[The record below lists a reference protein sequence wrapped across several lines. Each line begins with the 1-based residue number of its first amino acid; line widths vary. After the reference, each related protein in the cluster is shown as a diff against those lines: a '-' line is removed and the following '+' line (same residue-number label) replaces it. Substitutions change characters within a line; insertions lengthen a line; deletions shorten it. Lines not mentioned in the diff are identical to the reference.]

1 MTDAT
6 NRPFSKK
13 EKLPL
18 TAGTV
23 LFVFTVFLLVAGF
36 CRFSFYV
43 LKNHRSAV
51 SRDTFV
57 QSYVDVQPYSGKA
70 NTKTAY
76 VKIADST
83 IVPLSPAAFFKDEK
97 PAAPEPEKV
106 AAIRPLTVPV
116 PDFRRPP
123 VVRKP
128 ESKERKAPEPSFSPE
143 EPEAVAEDSP
153 LTFLISSAEETLN
166 ETDES
171 VLKIEPLLSEKNE
184 SEKAVEKTVLAAVVS
199 PEQTAVAVPEQAPA
213 LQEQPAA
220 GKEKPVVIAEQTLK
234 EPVEK
239 QPSAGTESRERW
251 IDIASL
257 REQIKAEN
265 DKKAA
270 ANIAFSRSL
279 ATAKAE
285 AGASETD
292 GTAKTASA
300 APTTETSVEKENV
313 ETVKTALLPLKESSS
328 SALPEQNQPV
338 ATAATQTAL
347 AEPAE
352 IKAPAPNPPSTSKAP
367 ANPWLVAKVAG
378 KAHNALA
385 VRDNRPAEK
394 AKTEHTK
401 EKKEQQT
408 ASAATLILKEP
419 TQQTTGTKEQ
429 KPVFYKNGRKKDYT
443 VFEDRESASTET
455 ASTEKSL
462 NWLDRKQAAVW
473 TSLSQ
478 TDTPTVWNASDKN
491 TGDVRAFRVADEIPA
506 EKEAAPVSGKPV
518 IVVGAEEKAETKK
531 DPVLLPLGAPEAGKI
546 NASSVPKGSAV
557 PIASFP
563 GGSPVETP
571 AAQPQQSNGDE
582 SFLGRMKSLFNIP
595 ASSPSNGD
603 TPTLGDTAPS
613 VAAKTA
619 TPAKTIETASTVPVP
634 ASVGAQSEKNDV
646 MPAEIRLTFKPDS
659 AEISAQAVK
668 WVKAFGARVK
678 KDIQRAIEVRM
689 SSENFP
695 LQEKRFALIRST
707 LVGVGVQ
714 DAQILP
720 VVSDRTPHTIVLK
733 TLDIPEEG
741 LSSYE
746 TSVNG
751 VKEQLYYRRW

>member
-57 QSYVDVQPYSGKA
+57 QSYVDVQPYSGKTA
-70 NTKTAY
+70 TKTAY

-83 IVPLSPAAFFKDEK
+83 IVPLSPAAFFEDEK

-128 ESKERKAPEPSFSPE
+128 EGKERKAPEPSIIPE

-153 LTFLISSAEETLN
+153 LNFLISSAEETLN

-184 SEKAVEKTVLAAVVS
+184 SEKAVEKTVLAAV
-199 PEQTAVAVPEQAPA
+199 AVPEQAPVAAPEQTSA
-213 LQEQPAA
+213 LTEQPAA
-220 GKEKPVVIAEQTLK
+220 EKEKPLVVAEQTLK
-234 EPVEK
+234 EPAEK
-239 QPSAGTESRERW
+239 QASVETESRERW

-300 APTTETSVEKENV
+300 APTTATSAGKENA
-313 ETVKTALLPLKESSS
+313 ETVKTAFSPLKESSS

-338 ATAATQTAL
+338 TTAATQTAL
-347 AEPAE
+347 AESAE
-352 IKAPAPNPPSTSKAP
+352 IKALAPNPPAAPKAP

-385 VRDNRPAEK
+385 VRDNRPVEK

-419 TQQTTGTKEQ
+419 TQQTAGAKEQ

-443 VFEDRESASTET
+443 VFEDREPAPAET
-455 ASTEKSL
+455 ADTEKSL

-478 TDTPTVWNASDKN
+478 TDTPTVWNASDKSA
-491 TGDVRAFRVADEIPA
+491 GSVRAFRVADEIPA

-571 AAQPQQSNGDE
+571 AAQPQQSTGDE

-613 VAAKTA
+613 LAAEA
-619 TPAKTIETASTVPVP
+619 AAPAKTIETASTVPVP
-634 ASVGAQSEKNDV
+634 ASAGAKSEKNDV
-646 MPAEIRLTFKPDS
+646 LPAEIRLTFKPDS

-668 WVKAFGARVK
+668 WVKAFGVRVK